1 MSSFIDKDIMEDIL
15 RASTHW
21 KYAYDFIEQSTRNF
35 LTQAAPP
42 GATYGTKELVG
53 ALYAGDDAFIRQRI
67 FAALKALAS
76 HGLKD
81 CWSPG
86 QAAKVSFGR
95 TPGAQKIWAA
105 PAAKRCPHCQGV
117 LP

>member
-1 MSSFIDKDIMEDIL
+1 MSAFIPAEIMEQSMA
-15 RASTHW
+15 ASVHW
-21 KYAYDFIEQSTRNF
+21 KAAYQVIEDSARNF
-35 LTQAAPP
+35 LLAAPP
-42 GATYGTKELVG
+42 GKTYTTKELVAG
-53 ALYAGDDAFIRQRI
+53 LYNGNDHFTTQRI
-67 FAALKALAS
+67 FAALKALAA

-105 PAAKRCPHCQGV
+105 PAVKRCPHCNGV
-117 LP
+117 L